1 MALFISPFENRGL
14 EMVQENDDTLATA
27 VAMNKKSAFVSDSE
41 ISYLPK
47 LFMKLQLDNLFI
59 CKKGEILDP

>member
-1 MALFISPFENRGL
+1 
-14 EMVQENDDTLATA
+14 MVQENDDTLATA
-27 VAMNKKSAFVSDSE
+27 VAMNKKSVFVSDSE

-47 LFMKLQLDNLFI
+47 LFMKLQLDNLLI